1 MRVNLSSHLSFSP
14 SNADFL
20 RRYARRLLRD
30 ARSAQPSKILPVMRR
45 VYAAGVFPQQRLSEL
60 YHKRA
65 SLLLKH
71 ILRTLAVELGYAAW
85 ADCKRDVNTRPASVL
100 DRFQLDLGAFS
111 DFHQIWFRNESSAR
125 QWRQQHCGHVVV
137 YGGQAV
143 VMTA

>member
-1 MRVNLSSHLSFSP
+1 MRVNLSSSLSSTP
-14 SNADFL
+14 GNAEFL

-45 VYAAGVFPQQRLSEL
+45 VYAAGVFPQTRLPEL
-60 YHKRA
+60 YHARA

-71 ILRTLAVELGYAAW
+71 ILYTLATELGYANW
-85 ADCKRDVNTRPASVL
+85 ADCKRDVNGRPASIL
-100 DRFQLDLGAFS
+100 DRFRLDLGEFGGL
-111 DFHQIWFRNESSAR
+111 HQVWFRNETSAQ
-125 QWRQQHCGHVVV
+125 QWRQQHGGHVVV